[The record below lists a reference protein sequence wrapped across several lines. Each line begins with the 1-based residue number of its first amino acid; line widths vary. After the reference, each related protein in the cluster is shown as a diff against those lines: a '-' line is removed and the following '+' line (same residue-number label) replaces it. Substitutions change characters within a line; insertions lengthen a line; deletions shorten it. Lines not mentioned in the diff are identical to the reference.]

1 MKRARKLDHTNN
13 EVATSGGHG
22 FGLRAN
28 NTQPAGKWI
37 ERFDEWQAGSGFLKG
52 R

>member
-1 MKRARKLDHTNN
+1 MKCAGMPDHANN
-13 EVATSGGHG
+13 EIATSGGHG

-37 ERFDEWQAGSGFLKG
+37 ERFNEWLADSGFLKQP
-52 R
+52 